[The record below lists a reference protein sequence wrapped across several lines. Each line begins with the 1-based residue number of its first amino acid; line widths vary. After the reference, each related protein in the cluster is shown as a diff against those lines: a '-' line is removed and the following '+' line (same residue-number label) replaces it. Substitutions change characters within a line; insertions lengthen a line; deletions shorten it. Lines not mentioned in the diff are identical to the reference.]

1 MNAAKRFTIYA
12 LLPVIIFMLGMV
24 IYQDAVSKILDDNP
38 HPELIY
44 GIFAFLAFGVIL
56 TFSIFY
62 RYAVEQKRLAIFL
75 EEKAIAA
82 NAPQDTQMVSRR
94 SASAERL
101 KRVAKVAGGRDAP
114 IYPIFS
120 LLSMA
125 TRRMTIQEGRGAVE
139 RELEVYTKRITSWLS
154 MPQFLGGL
162 LIGMGLV
169 GTFIGLL
176 SALDEIALA
185 ISGLAGVGAASGT
198 DSSGMFQILIGRLQK
213 PMQSMGIAFSA
224 SLFGL
229 MGSIII
235 GFMMVAVKRCA
246 QEVVA
251 HLRVETYK
259 AVGES
264 FGWEDGGEDSG
275 ANQPDAASKSVAA
288 AAAQSDPKI
297 MALMERMNDQMERTM
312 SNTNAFAGDMTQAT
326 KTLET
331 AIADLANYVKQLRD
345 AQVESERN
353 RLVQRELAL
362 LDLSGRLDNLVSSKQ
377 QSSALPS

>member
-12 LLPVIIFMLGMV
+12 LLPVIIFFLGMV
-24 IYQDAVSKILDDNP
+24 VYKDAVGKILDDNP

-139 RELEVYTKRITSWLS
+139 RELEVYNKRITSWLS

-176 SALDEIALA
+176 SALDEIAIA
-185 ISGLAGVGAASGT
+185 ISGLAGPGAAGG
-198 DSSGMFQILIGRLQK
+198 DSSGMFQILIARLQK

-264 FGWEDGGEDSG
+264 FGWEDGGEDGQGSG
-275 ANQPDAASKSVAA
+275 MEAVSKANVAASVT
-288 AAAQSDPKI
+288 QTDPK
-297 MALMERMNDQMERTM
+297 MLALMERFNEQLAHSM
-312 SNTNAFAGDMTQAT
+312 SNTTAFAGDMSQAT
-326 KTLET
+326 KTLEN
-331 AIADLANYVKQLRD
+331 AISDLANYVKQLKD
-345 AQVESERN
+345 SQVESERN

-362 LDLSGRLDNLVSSKQ
+362 LDLSGRLDALVSTK
-377 QSSALPS
+377 QSSSLPS

>member
-12 LLPVIIFMLGMV
+12 LLPVIIFFLGMV
-24 IYQDAVSKILDDNP
+24 VYKDAVGKILDNNP

-139 RELEVYTKRITSWLS
+139 RELEVYNKRITSWLS

-176 SALDEIALA
+176 SALDEIAIA
-185 ISGLAGVGAASGT
+185 ISGLAGPGAAGG
-198 DSSGMFQILIGRLQK
+198 DSSGMFQILIARLQK

-229 MGSIII
+229 MGSIIL

-264 FGWEDGGEDSG
+264 FGWEDGGEDGQGSG
-275 ANQPDAASKSVAA
+275 TEAVSKVAVAASTT
-288 AAAQSDPKI
+288 QTDPK
-297 MALMERMNDQMERTM
+297 MLVLMERFNEQLERSM
-312 SNTNAFAGDMTQAT
+312 SNTTAFAGDMSQAT
-326 KTLET
+326 KTLEN
-331 AIADLANYVKQLRD
+331 AISDLANYVKQLKD
-345 AQVESERN
+345 SQVESERN
-353 RLVQRELAL
+353 RLVQRELA
-362 LDLSGRLDNLVSSKQ
+362 S
-377 QSSALPS
+377 

>member
-1 MNAAKRFTIYA
+1 MNAAKRYSIYA
-12 LLPVIIFMLGMV
+12 LIPVIVFLLGMV
-24 IYQDAVSKILDDNP
+24 FYKESVSKILDSNP

-44 GIFAFLAFGVIL
+44 GIFGFLALGVVL
-56 TFSIFY
+56 TFAIFY

-75 EEKAIAA
+75 EEKATAA
-82 NAPQDTQMVSRR
+82 AHSIQDSENVSRR

-154 MPQFLGGL
+154 LPQFLGGL

-169 GTFIGLL
+169 GTFVGLL

-185 ISGLAGVGAASGT
+185 ISGLAGPSTGGDAN
-198 DSSGMFQILIGRLQK
+198 GMFQVLIARLQK

-229 MGSIII
+229 MGSIIV

-264 FGWEDGGEDSG
+264 FGWADGSEDGEQVSEFAPG
-275 ANQPDAASKSVAA
+275 ASSKLAPA
-288 AAAQSDPKI
+288 PADPRI
-297 MALMERMNDQMERTM
+297 MALMERVNDQMDRSM
-312 SNTNAFAGDMTQAT
+312 SNTSAFAGDMTQAT
-326 KTLET
+326 KTLES

-345 AQVESERN
+345 SQVESERN

-362 LDLSGRLDNLVSSKQ
+362 LDLSGRLDSLVATK
-377 QSSALPS
+377 QSSQFTS